1 MVLSGIS
8 DLLKLILNKRSPEKQ
23 LWCIKLLEIGGW
35 INVTDTVKA
44 MNHLKEIIRD
54 LGIPKDLIR
63 ANALINRDLQLDSTE
78 IVEISLTLKRR
89 LGIRVKLESRHDKSL
104 AEVSEAI
111 ASAIAERNH

>member
-1 MVLSGIS
+1 MIA
-8 DLLKLILNKRSPEKQ
+8 RKQ
-23 LWCIKLLEIGGW
+23 LWCIKLLKIGGG

-44 MNHLKEIIRD
+44 MNHLREIIRD

-78 IVEISLTLKRR
+78 IVEISLALKRR
-89 LGIRVKLESRHDKSL
+89 LGIRVKLESRQDKTL

-111 ASAIAERNH
+111 ALAIAERNN